1 MLAHEGIREHVL
13 LKVFDLVDAEC
24 GKLFQRAGNP
34 PSLFRKI
41 PVDKLPHFQ
50 WCPCI
55 KELEVK
61 APTLLRMLATIVSR
75 NDHCDQHKQGARH
88 YAGICTAI
96 ATLLKERNREMGGMQ
111 TFISLVL
118 FTSRV
123 QKQVHVHKR
132 KSNNSR
138 AV

>member
-24 GKLFQRAGNP
+24 GKLCQRSGNP
-34 PSLFRKI
+34 PPLFRKI
-41 PVDKLPHFQ
+41 PVDKLPQFQ
-50 WCPCI
+50 WGPCI
-55 KELEVK
+55 EELEVK

-75 NDHCDQHKQGARH
+75 NDHRNQHKQGARH
-88 YAGICTAI
+88 YPGICTAI
-96 ATLLKERNREMGGMQ
+96 ATLLKERNREMGGIQ

-132 KSNNSR
+132 KSTNSS